1 MSRPGLVI
9 FDCDGVLIDSELIAC
24 RVDADCLTEIG
35 FPTTAEFIQENFVGV
50 SSRVMFERIEREHG
64 RKLPADF
71 PARLQVR
78 LNAAFDDELEAIA
91 GVADMLPAL
100 GMKTCV
106 ASSSHPERLRHT
118 LGVTGL
124 WSHFAPH
131 VFSATMV
138 RNGKPA
144 PDLFLYAAEKMGAR
158 PRDCVVVEDSRAGV
172 AAGRAAGMRVLG
184 FTGGSH
190 CAPGQT
196 EMLRAAGAHA
206 GAAVLDHD
214 AVARCGIHAAGRVKE
229 EIRRRLAVR
238 DHRRTEDM
246 RREMRPKAGDAE
258 RVVQPLGLAAGGNA
272 DLYS

>member
-1 MSRPGLVI
+1 MSALSRPALVI

-24 RVDADCLTEIG
+24 RVDAEYLTEIG

-50 SSRVMFERIEREHG
+50 SARVMFERLERDHG

-71 PARLQVR
+71 PALLQTR

-100 GMKTCV
+100 GVRTCV
-106 ASSSHPERLRHT
+106 ASSSQPERLRHT

-124 WSHFAPH
+124 WSHFDPH
-131 VFSATMV
+131 VFSASMV

-144 PDLFLYAAEKMGAR
+144 PDLFLYAADKMGAR
-158 PRDCVVVEDSRAGV
+158 PQDCVVVEDSRAGV

-190 CAPGQT
+190 CPPDHAAR
-196 EMLRAAGAHA
+196 LREAGA
-206 GAAVLDHD
+206 D
-214 AVARCGIHAAGRVKE
+214 AVFAEMGKLP
-229 EIRRRLAVR
+229 RL
-238 DHRRTEDM
+238 
-246 RREMRPKAGDAE
+246 
-258 RVVQPLGLAAGGNA
+258 LAA
-272 DLYS
+272 

>member
-1 MSRPGLVI
+1 MAHPTLVI

-24 RVDADCLTEIG
+24 RVDAEYLTEIG

-50 SSRVMFERIEREHG
+50 SARVMFERLERDHG

-71 PARLQVR
+71 PALLQTR

-100 GMKTCV
+100 GVRTCV
-106 ASSSHPERLRHT
+106 ASSSQPERLRHT

-124 WSHFAPH
+124 WSHFDPH
-131 VFSATMV
+131 VFSASMV

-144 PDLFLYAAEKMGAR
+144 PDLFLYAADKMGAR
-158 PRDCVVVEDSRAGV
+158 PQDCVVVEDSRAGV

-190 CAPGQT
+190 CPPDHAAR
-196 EMLRAAGAHA
+196 LREAGA
-206 GAAVLDHD
+206 D
-214 AVARCGIHAAGRVKE
+214 AVFAEMGKLP
-229 EIRRRLAVR
+229 RL
-238 DHRRTEDM
+238 
-246 RREMRPKAGDAE
+246 
-258 RVVQPLGLAAGGNA
+258 LAA
-272 DLYS
+272 